1 MTARAPSEGEIVK
14 TLFSRW
20 LSALIFLVP
29 LDAAAG
35 YSNLYVVGDSLTD
48 SGNNAIALAP
58 NVTPLPIPGNDFIP
72 TFPYASGRYTN
83 DEVWA
88 QTLASALGLAAAP
101 SLLGGTDYAFGGAQT
116 GPLTPNPLPGG
127 LFAPFPPSLET
138 QAAFFLAQHG
148 NIAPATALY
157 IVAGGGEDVLQ
168 ALRSINGCGGSLGCV
183 DTVIQATAE
192 AFAGNIENIIS
203 ALQNAGA
210 TNIVLWDVPD
220 VGDAPVAHALGVSP
234 LATAIASSMNLA
246 LSSAIGTDPSIKLFD
261 AFGLLDEVVA
271 DPNMFGL
278 VNVTDACAQFI
289 ACDPSQYLFW
299 DGIHPTSA
307 ADPIITDA
315 ILSLIAEVPE
325 PSTVA
330 VLSVALVVLVF
341 ARRRPPAV
349 EAKVRDR
356 SVRGGRPDGV
366 R

>member
-1 MTARAPSEGEIVK
+1 VK

-101 SLLGGTDYAFGGAQT
+101 SLLAGTDYAFGGAQT

-127 LFAPFPPSLET
+127 LLAPFPPSLET